1 MRIRL
6 KRSDYLRILE
16 HARSGLPD
24 EVCGLIAGRIE
35 EDMHYVEK
43 VYLLDN
49 PDACPEHFSIDPR
62 AQLEAIRDMR
72 SLGLVPLG
80 NFHSH
85 PSTPA
90 RPSDEDIKLAYDPSA
105 NYCILSLAGDEPALK
120 CFRIERATRTTR
132 ETDVEIVEYAPLPRA
147 FQN

>member
-6 KRSDYLRILE
+6 KESAYLRIVE

-24 EVCGLIAGRIE
+24 EACGLLAGRIE
-35 EDMHYVEK
+35 GDVKQVEK
-43 VYLLDN
+43 VYPTDN
-49 PDACPEHFSIDPR
+49 PDACPEHFSISPK

-72 SLGLVPLG
+72 ASGLTPLG

-90 RPSDEDIKLAYDPSA
+90 RPSDEDISLAYDASA
-105 NYCILSLAGDEPALK
+105 SYCILSLAGAEPVLK
-120 CFRIERATRTTR
+120 CFRINRAARTA
-132 ETDVEIVEYAPLPRA
+132 EEEAIEIVGLGSV
-147 FQN
+147 FT